1 MQYLNEMKP
10 LGAFIEN
17 TVRPILAQLK
27 ECKTDLSIGDL
38 EGVVKKLVITHIVC
52 LFLSLIRDV
61 SIALIIGW
69 VICTTRL
76 L

>member
-17 TVRPILAQLK
+17 TVKPILIELRLAK
-27 ECKTDLSIGDL
+27 ADLAIEDL
-38 EGVVKKLVITHIVC
+38 EGVLKKLVLTHIIC

-69 VICTTRL
+69 VICTTQL